1 MKLGSIF
8 TTQKQQQ
15 SMEWKHHGSPRPK
28 KFRVQKSAEKVLAS
42 YFWNLHGVIDLE
54 NCQTITGAYYSELIT
69 TLREKI
75 KEKKGQAC

>member
-1 MKLGSIF
+1 MVL
-8 TTQKQQQ
+8 
-15 SMEWKHHGSPRPK
+15 PRPK

-42 YFWNLHGVIDLE
+42 FFWNIRGVVDLE